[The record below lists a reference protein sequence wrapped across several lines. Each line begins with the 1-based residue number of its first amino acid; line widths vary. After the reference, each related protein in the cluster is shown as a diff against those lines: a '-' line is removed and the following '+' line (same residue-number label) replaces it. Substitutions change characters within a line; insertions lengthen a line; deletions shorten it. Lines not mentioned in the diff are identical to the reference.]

1 MVDSPDRHSGDPADW
16 LPRLA
21 ELAHDAGRPL
31 AVVATVTRIPH
42 GWAGAAAVIGN
53 AVPRLTTTLTNTRA
67 AGPDSA
73 DRPLTRNPL
82 TRNPPTRNR
91 GRKVTVLRLARS
103 ELKRMT
109 GGLLPK
115 LTILALALVPLLY
128 GAVYLYANWDPY
140 GKLNQIDAALVV
152 QDSGAASA
160 DGTRLEA
167 GRKVAESLVEGHV
180 FNWKTVASTEEADQ
194 GVSNGTYAFA
204 LKIPQDFSAN
214 LVSPGSFDAA
224 NQAMLN
230 VTTNDANNYL
240 LSTIVDKLTTAVHTR
255 SPRRWARRP
264 PTSSSP
270 DSAPSIPRCSRPPTA
285 PAGLAD
291 GVARL
296 HDGTVT
302 LHRAP
307 ASSTPAPPSS
317 TTARSSSGTAPRPQR
332 RGRPAQQRPHPA
344 QGQDGGPARRRPT
357 AGRRRRPGGGRQR
370 RAQHPDAGRPG
381 QLAAAQQAAQQAAAQ
396 GQRGRVVASTSRLVA
411 TGVLSQ
417 EQADKVV
424 ADVDATPAPPAAPSP
439 AAAASAAKLQAAAA
453 QVQKLA
459 DGAAAVSAGASQ
471 LAGAAPA
478 LSDAVAKASAG
489 ADQLA
494 GGSAALAAGQQ
505 NAVDGAGKL
514 VQGAQKLDDG
524 AAQLESGAAKASDG
538 AGTLAG
544 ELAQGAGKVPNPDDA
559 QKNSLSKVMADPVAV
574 SNVSQAKAGSYG
586 AGLAPFFLT
595 LALWIGI
602 FMLVQAMR
610 PVTQRALASNAPAW
624 KIAAGGWL
632 PFLAVSAVQASLLTL
647 VVDVGLGLDPAHPV
661 LMWFLMLAAA
671 MAFSAII
678 QGVVALLGSPGKL
691 VVLILLV
698 LQLVSSGGT
707 FPWQTTPEPLHVV
720 HQILPMGY
728 VVSGMRHLIY
738 GADLAII
745 LPTMLGLVGYTLLG
759 LAMSTVAVRKNKYWT
774 LKTLK
779 PEIAV

>member
-1 MVDSPDRHSGDPADW
+1 M
-16 LPRLA
+16 
-21 ELAHDAGRPL
+21 
-31 AVVATVTRIPH
+31 
-42 GWAGAAAVIGN
+42 
-53 AVPRLTTTLTNTRA
+53 
-67 AGPDSA
+67 
-73 DRPLTRNPL
+73 
-82 TRNPPTRNR
+82 
-91 GRKVTVLRLARS
+91 TVLRLARS

-115 LTILALALVPLLY
+115 LTILALTLVPLLY

-152 QDSGAASA
+152 QDTGAASA

-167 GRKVAESLVEGHV
+167 GRKVAESLVDGHV
-180 FNWKTVASTEEADQ
+180 FNWKTVTSTEEADQ

-204 LKIPQDFSAN
+204 LKIPKDFSAN
-214 LVSPGSFDAA
+214 LASPGSFDAA

-240 LSTIVDKLTTAVHTR
+240 LSTIVDKLTTAVHTTVAKEVGEETANR
-255 SPRRWARRP
+255 LLTGFGTIHTQMLKASDGAAR
-264 PTSSSP
+264 
-270 DSAPSIPRCSRPPTA
+270 
-285 PAGLAD
+285 LAD
-291 GVARL
+291 GVTRL

-302 LHRAP
+302 LHQGTGELKSGAAGLYNGEVKLRDGASSLSAGAGQLSSGLTQLKDKTAALP
-307 ASSTPAPPSS
+307 AS
-317 TTARSSSGTAPRPQR
+317 
-332 RGRPAQQRPHPA
+332 AQQLADGAA
-344 QGQDGGPARRRPT
+344 QVA
-357 AGRRRRPGGGRQR
+357 AGNAALNTQMQ
-370 RAQHPDAGRPG
+370 AIPG

-396 GQRGRVVASTSRLVA
+396 GQRARVVASTSRLVA
-411 TGVLSQ
+411 SGVLTQ
-417 EQADKVV
+417 DQADKVV
-424 ADVDATPAPPAAPSP
+424 AEVDATPAPPAATS
-439 AAAASAAKLQAAAA
+439 ASASAAKLQAAAA
-453 QVQKLA
+453 QVQKLS
-459 DGAAAVSAGASQ
+459 DGAAAVSGGTAQ

-494 GGSAALAAGQQ
+494 IGSAALAAGQQ

-514 VQGAQKLDDG
+514 SQGAQKLDDG
-524 AAQLESGAAKASDG
+524 AAQLESGAATASDG

-544 ELAQGAGKVPNPDDA
+544 ELARGAGKVPNPDDA
-559 QKNSLSKVMADPVAV
+559 QKDSLSKVMADPVAV

-707 FPWQTTPEPLHVV
+707 FPWQTTPEPLHAV

-738 GADLAII
+738 GADLASI

-759 LAMSTVAVRKNKYWT
+759 LAMSTAAVRKNKYWT

>member
-1 MVDSPDRHSGDPADW
+1 M
-16 LPRLA
+16 
-21 ELAHDAGRPL
+21 
-31 AVVATVTRIPH
+31 
-42 GWAGAAAVIGN
+42 
-53 AVPRLTTTLTNTRA
+53 
-67 AGPDSA
+67 
-73 DRPLTRNPL
+73 
-82 TRNPPTRNR
+82 
-91 GRKVTVLRLARS
+91 TVLRLARS

-115 LTILALALVPLLY
+115 LTILALTLVPLLY

-152 QDSGAASA
+152 QDTGAASA
-160 DGTRLEA
+160 DGSRLEA
-167 GRKVAESLVEGHV
+167 GRKVAESLVDGHV
-180 FNWKTVASTEEADQ
+180 FNWKTVTSTEEADQ

-204 LKIPQDFSAN
+204 LKIPKDFSAN
-214 LVSPGSFDAA
+214 LASPGSFDAA

-240 LSTIVDKLTTAVHTR
+240 LSTIVDKLTTAVHTTVAKEVGEETANR
-255 SPRRWARRP
+255 LLTGFGTIHTQMLKASDGAAR
-264 PTSSSP
+264 
-270 DSAPSIPRCSRPPTA
+270 
-285 PAGLAD
+285 LAD
-291 GVARL
+291 GVTRL

-302 LHRAP
+302 LHQGTGELKSGAAGLYNGEVKLRDGASSLSAGAGQLSSGLTQLKDKTAALP
-307 ASSTPAPPSS
+307 AS
-317 TTARSSSGTAPRPQR
+317 
-332 RGRPAQQRPHPA
+332 AQQLADGAA
-344 QGQDGGPARRRPT
+344 QVA
-357 AGRRRRPGGGRQR
+357 AGNAALNTQMQ
-370 RAQHPDAGRPG
+370 AIPG
-381 QLAAAQQAAQQAAAQ
+381 QLASAQQAAQQAAAQ
-396 GQRGRVVASTSRLVA
+396 GQRARVVASTSRLVA
-411 TGVLSQ
+411 SGVITQ
-417 EQADKVV
+417 DQADKVV
-424 ADVDATPAPPAAPSP
+424 AEVDATPAPPAASP
-439 AAAASAAKLQAAAA
+439 ASASAAKLQAAAA
-453 QVQKLA
+453 QVQKLS
-459 DGAAAVSAGASQ
+459 DGAAAVSGGAAQ

-514 VQGAQKLDDG
+514 SQGAQKLDDG
-524 AAQLESGAAKASDG
+524 AAQLESGAATASDG

-544 ELAQGAGKVPNPDDA
+544 ELARGAGKVPNPDDA
-559 QKNSLSKVMADPVAV
+559 QKDSLSKVMADPVAV

-707 FPWQTTPEPLHVV
+707 FPWQTTPEPLHAV

-738 GADLAII
+738 GADLASI

-759 LAMSTVAVRKNKYWT
+759 LAMSTAAVRKNKYWT

>member
-1 MVDSPDRHSGDPADW
+1 
-16 LPRLA
+16 
-21 ELAHDAGRPL
+21 
-31 AVVATVTRIPH
+31 
-42 GWAGAAAVIGN
+42 
-53 AVPRLTTTLTNTRA
+53 
-67 AGPDSA
+67 
-73 DRPLTRNPL
+73 
-82 TRNPPTRNR
+82 
-91 GRKVTVLRLARS
+91 
-103 ELKRMT
+103 
-109 GGLLPK
+109 
-115 LTILALALVPLLY
+115 
-128 GAVYLYANWDPY
+128 
-140 GKLNQIDAALVV
+140 
-152 QDSGAASA
+152 
-160 DGTRLEA
+160 
-167 GRKVAESLVEGHV
+167 
-180 FNWKTVASTEEADQ
+180 
-194 GVSNGTYAFA
+194 
-204 LKIPQDFSAN
+204 
-214 LVSPGSFDAA
+214 
-224 NQAMLN
+224 
-230 VTTNDANNYL
+230 
-240 LSTIVDKLTTAVHTR
+240 
-255 SPRRWARRP
+255 
-264 PTSSSP
+264 
-270 DSAPSIPRCSRPPTA
+270 
-285 PAGLAD
+285 
-291 GVARL
+291 
-296 HDGTVT
+296 
-302 LHRAP
+302 
-307 ASSTPAPPSS
+307 
-317 TTARSSSGTAPRPQR
+317 
-332 RGRPAQQRPHPA
+332 
-344 QGQDGGPARRRPT
+344 
-357 AGRRRRPGGGRQR
+357 
-370 RAQHPDAGRPG
+370 
-381 QLAAAQQAAQQAAAQ
+381 
-396 GQRGRVVASTSRLVA
+396 
-411 TGVLSQ
+411 
-417 EQADKVV
+417 V

-439 AAAASAAKLQAAAA
+439 SAAASAAKLQAAAA
-453 QVQKLA
+453 QVQKLS

-514 VQGAQKLDDG
+514 VQGTQKLDDG

-544 ELAQGAGKVPNPDDA
+544 ELARGAGKVPNPDGA

-707 FPWQTTPEPLHVV
+707 FPWQTTPEPLHAV

-759 LAMSTVAVRKNKYWT
+759 LAMSTAAVRKHKYWT

>member
-1 MVDSPDRHSGDPADW
+1 M
-16 LPRLA
+16 
-21 ELAHDAGRPL
+21 
-31 AVVATVTRIPH
+31 
-42 GWAGAAAVIGN
+42 
-53 AVPRLTTTLTNTRA
+53 
-67 AGPDSA
+67 
-73 DRPLTRNPL
+73 
-82 TRNPPTRNR
+82 
-91 GRKVTVLRLARS
+91 TVLRLARS

-167 GRKVAESLVEGHV
+167 GRKVAESLVDGHV

-240 LSTIVDKLTTAVHTR
+240 LSTIVDKLTTAVHTTV
-255 SPRRWARRP
+255 AKEVGEE
-264 PTSSSP
+264 
-270 DSAPSIPRCSRPPTA
+270 TA
-285 PAGLAD
+285 NQLLTGFGTIHTQMLKASDGAGQLAD
-291 GVARL
+291 GVTRL
-296 HDGTVT
+296 HDGTVA
-302 LHRAP
+302 LHQGTGELKSGATELYNGEVKLRDGA
-307 ASSTPAPPSS
+307 ASLSTGAGQL
-317 TTARSSSGTAPRPQR
+317 SSGLTQLKDKTAALPAN
-332 RGRPAQQRPHPA
+332 AQQLADGAA
-344 QGQDGGPARRRPT
+344 QVS
-357 AGRRRRPGGGRQR
+357 AGNAALNTQVQ
-370 RAQHPDAGRPG
+370 AIPG
-381 QLAAAQQAAQQAAAQ
+381 QVAAAQQAAAQ
-396 GQRGRVVASTSRLVA
+396 AQRARVVASTTRLVA
-411 TGVLSQ
+411 AGVLSQ

-424 ADVDATPAPPAAPSP
+424 ADVDATPAQPAAS
-439 AAAASAAKLQAAAA
+439 AAASASTAKLQAAAA

-459 DGAAAVSAGASQ
+459 DGSAAVSAGASQ

-494 GGSAALAAGQQ
+494 GGAAALAAGQQ

-524 AAQLESGAAKASDG
+524 AAQLESGAATASDG
-538 AGTLAG
+538 AGTLAT

-624 KIAAGGWL
+624 KIAVGGWL

-720 HQILPMGY
+720 HQLLPMGY